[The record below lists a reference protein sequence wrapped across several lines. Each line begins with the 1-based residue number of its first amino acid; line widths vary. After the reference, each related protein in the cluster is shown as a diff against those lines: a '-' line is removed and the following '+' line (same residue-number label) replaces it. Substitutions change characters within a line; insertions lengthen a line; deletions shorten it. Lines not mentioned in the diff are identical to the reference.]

1 MADSEE
7 VKGVVMVEGSEE
19 EEAGKVGSLEAAKE
33 EALGADSVADSAVD
47 SVADSE
53 EDLEAVVMEA
63 AMEEVSAA
71 VAKEVGASN
80 IVRAHLPMMK

>member
-33 EALGADSVADSAVD
+33 VEKEAAMVDLAEAKEANAEVAKEAAKEEALGADSVA
-47 SVADSE
+47 
-53 EDLEAVVMEA
+53 
-63 AMEEVSAA
+63 EEV
-71 VAKEVGASN
+71 EASN